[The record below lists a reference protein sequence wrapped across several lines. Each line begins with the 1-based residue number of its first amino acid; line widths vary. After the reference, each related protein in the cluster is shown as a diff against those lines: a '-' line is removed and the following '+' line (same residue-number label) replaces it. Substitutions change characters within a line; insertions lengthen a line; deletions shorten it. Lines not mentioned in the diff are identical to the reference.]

1 MTEKLLSIT
10 PKVSPI
16 KMDVM
21 VNDRWRCTL
30 RMDVVPGI
38 KYTYRKLKSM
48 ARRSRP
54 SLGGVDFDLLPCFKP
69 VFRH

>member
-1 MTEKLLSIT
+1 MTEKLISIT
-10 PKVSPI
+10 SDVSPI

-30 RMDVVPGI
+30 RMDVVPGT
-38 KYTYRKLKSM
+38 KYTYRQLKSM

-54 SLGGVDFDLLPCFKP
+54 SLVGVDFELLPCFKP
-69 VFRH
+69 VFRN

>member
-1 MTEKLLSIT
+1 MTEKLISIT
-10 PKVSPI
+10 PTVSPI

-30 RMDVVPGI
+30 VMDVVPGI
-38 KYTYRKLKSM
+38 KYTYRRLKSM

-69 VFRH
+69 VFRN